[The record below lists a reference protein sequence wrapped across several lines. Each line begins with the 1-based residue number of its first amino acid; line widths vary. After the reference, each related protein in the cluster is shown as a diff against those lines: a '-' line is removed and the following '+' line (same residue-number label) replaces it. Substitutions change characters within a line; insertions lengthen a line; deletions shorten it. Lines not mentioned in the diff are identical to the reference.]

1 MFLGKEKTMGNISYA
16 FGKVTISAPTMSD
29 IEVLVATH
37 RVINEKAWTPT
48 TLKGHPRKADC
59 ITTEEEL
66 VSVTLPF
73 TACGNWNIRENI
85 DSFLTNILKQDST
98 LSDIPMSAT
107 FDYVDA
113 ESGVNFIYKATVM
126 TRNVPGKGVTTELLT
141 DEDLGDYSESYL
153 KELEGVYDQELALAT
168 SITGKVL

>member
-1 MFLGKEKTMGNISYA
+1 MGNISEA
-16 FGKVTISAPTMSD
+16 FGKVTISAPTFQD

-37 RVINEKAWTPT
+37 QVITEKAWTPT
-48 TLKGHPRKADC
+48 VLQDSPSNVICTL
-59 ITTEEEL
+59 TEEGL

-73 TACGNWNIRENI
+73 TAYGNWNIRKNV
-85 DSFLTNILKQDST
+85 DNFLPYILKQDST

-113 ESGVNFIYKATVM
+113 ESGVNFIYKATVL
-126 TRNVPGKGVTTELLT
+126 TRNVPDKGVTTELLA

-153 KELEGVYDQELALAT
+153 KELEEAYEQELALGRL
-168 SITGKVL
+168 SI

>member
-1 MFLGKEKTMGNISYA
+1 MGNISDA

-37 RVINEKAWTPT
+37 RVINAKAWRPT
-48 TLKGHPRKADC
+48 TIEGYPSEADFL
-59 ITTEEEL
+59 TTEEGV

-85 DSFLTNILKQDST
+85 DSFLPNILKQDST
-98 LSDIPMSAT
+98 LSDIPVSAT

-113 ESGVNFIYKATVM
+113 ESGVNFIYKATVL
-126 TRNVPGKGVTTELLT
+126 TRNVPGKGVTTELLA

-153 KELEGVYDQELALAT
+153 KELEGVYEKELA
-168 SITGKVL
+168 

>member
-1 MFLGKEKTMGNISYA
+1 M
-16 FGKVTISAPTMSD
+16 
-29 IEVLVATH
+29 
-37 RVINEKAWTPT
+37 
-48 TLKGHPRKADC
+48 
-59 ITTEEEL
+59 
-66 VSVTLPF
+66 TLPF

-85 DSFLTNILKQDST
+85 DNFLPNILKQDST

-126 TRNVPGKGVTTELLT
+126 TCNVPGKGITTELLT

>member
-1 MFLGKEKTMGNISYA
+1 MGNISYA
-16 FGKVTISAPTMSD
+16 FGNVTISAPKYSD

-37 RVINEKAWTPT
+37 RVINEKAWRPT
-48 TLKGHPRKADC
+48 TIEGSPSEADC
-59 ITTEEEL
+59 ITTEEGL

-85 DSFLTNILKQDST
+85 DSFLPNILKQDST
-98 LSDIPMSAT
+98 LSDIPVSAT
-107 FDYVDA
+107 FDYVD
-113 ESGVNFIYKATVM
+113 VNFIYKATVL
-126 TRNVPGKGVTTELLT
+126 TRNVPGKGITTELLT

>member
-1 MFLGKEKTMGNISYA
+1 MGNISDA

-37 RVINEKAWTPT
+37 RVINAKAWRPT
-48 TLKGHPRKADC
+48 TIEGYPSEADFL
-59 ITTEEEL
+59 TTEEGF

-85 DSFLTNILKQDST
+85 DSFLPNILKQDST
-98 LSDIPMSAT
+98 LSDIPVSAT

-113 ESGVNFIYKATVM
+113 ESGVNFIYKATVL
-126 TRNVPGKGVTTELLT
+126 TRNVPGKGVTTELLA

-153 KELEGVYDQELALAT
+153 KELEGVYEKELA
-168 SITGKVL
+168 